1 MAANKLIQQ
10 PDILNLDSLGA
21 FMDAQNDPIP
31 TEEEKE
37 VTTIE
42 DTASDADVQDESS
55 EVIQVDTTPQRPKV
69 TRARR
74 GRQTN
79 VQPVIEAGSGE
90 WDTMLRY
97 AEFYNDNPD
106 ENRITVVLNP
116 DIKRALDIIRI
127 NDRYFINVACFGI
140 DADIA
145 NEDNFIH
152 NRFIPRSMRYNAGVV
167 YYFLTYKARAMKIK
181 VNDQLIEKDFTTVV
195 AGNAQYYGNGYHVTP
210 NGDVKDG
217 VMEVLLADKVNKAA
231 MAKLILSMK
240 DSSHLK
246 NPAVQIF
253 SCRKLEVSADQP
265 FQANI
270 DGEPLKASHFELEVL
285 PKGFRIYLDYD
296 FINRIIQ

>member
-1 MAANKLIQQ
+1 MKYIYIINQFHLKEKAPLLIEKLETVSKQLHRDYEICVNAT
-10 PDILNLDSLGA
+10 PKDVKKTLSAFKDSENIITCVGGDGSINLLLNDLIGTKNILSFIPQGTGNDFYHYCKDNL
-21 FMDAQNDPIP
+21 
-31 TEEEKE
+31 
-37 VTTIE
+37 
-42 DTASDADVQDESS
+42 SDGFHDV
-55 EVIQVDTTPQRPKV
+55 
-69 TRARR
+69 
-74 GRQTN
+74 
-79 VQPVIEAGSGE
+79 
-90 WDTMLRY
+90 
-97 AEFYNDNPD
+97 
-106 ENRITVVLNP
+106 
-116 DIKRALDIIRI
+116 DIIRI

-145 NEDNFIH
+145 NDDNFIH

>member
-1 MAANKLIQQ
+1 MKYIYIINQFHLKEKAPLLIEKLETVSKQLHRDYEICVNAT
-10 PDILNLDSLGA
+10 PKDVKKTLSAFKDSENIITCVGGDGSINLLLNDLIGTKNILSFIPQGTGNDFYHYCKDNL
-21 FMDAQNDPIP
+21 
-31 TEEEKE
+31 
-37 VTTIE
+37 
-42 DTASDADVQDESS
+42 SDGFHDV
-55 EVIQVDTTPQRPKV
+55 
-69 TRARR
+69 
-74 GRQTN
+74 
-79 VQPVIEAGSGE
+79 
-90 WDTMLRY
+90 
-97 AEFYNDNPD
+97 
-106 ENRITVVLNP
+106 
-116 DIKRALDIIRI
+116 DIIRI

-145 NEDNFIH
+145 NDDNFIH

-296 FINRIIQ
+296 FINRVIQ

>member
-1 MAANKLIQQ
+1 MKYIYIINQFHLKEKAPLLIEKLETVSKQLHRDYEICVNAT
-10 PDILNLDSLGA
+10 PKDVKKTLSAFKDSENIITCVGGDGSINLLLNDLIGTKNILSFIPQGTGNDFYHYCKDNL
-21 FMDAQNDPIP
+21 
-31 TEEEKE
+31 
-37 VTTIE
+37 
-42 DTASDADVQDESS
+42 SDGFHDV
-55 EVIQVDTTPQRPKV
+55 
-69 TRARR
+69 
-74 GRQTN
+74 
-79 VQPVIEAGSGE
+79 
-90 WDTMLRY
+90 
-97 AEFYNDNPD
+97 
-106 ENRITVVLNP
+106 
-116 DIKRALDIIRI
+116 DIIRI

-145 NEDNFIH
+145 NDDNFIH

-167 YYFLTYKARAMKIK
+167 YYFLTYRARAMKIK

>member
-1 MAANKLIQQ
+1 MKHIYIINQFHLKEKAPLLIEKLETVSKQLHRDYEICVNAT
-10 PDILNLDSLGA
+10 PKDVKKTLSAFKDSENIITCVGGDGSINLLLNDLIGTKNILSFIPQGTGNDFYHYCRDNL
-21 FMDAQNDPIP
+21 
-31 TEEEKE
+31 
-37 VTTIE
+37 
-42 DTASDADVQDESS
+42 SDGFHDV
-55 EVIQVDTTPQRPKV
+55 
-69 TRARR
+69 
-74 GRQTN
+74 
-79 VQPVIEAGSGE
+79 
-90 WDTMLRY
+90 
-97 AEFYNDNPD
+97 
-106 ENRITVVLNP
+106 
-116 DIKRALDIIRI
+116 DIIRI

-145 NEDNFIH
+145 NDDNFIH

>member
-1 MAANKLIQQ
+1 MKYIYIINQFHLKEKAPLLIEKLETVSKQLHRDYEICVNAT
-10 PDILNLDSLGA
+10 PKDVKKTLSAFKDSENIITCVGGDGSINLLLNDLIGTKNILSFIPQGTGNDFYHYCRDNL
-21 FMDAQNDPIP
+21 
-31 TEEEKE
+31 
-37 VTTIE
+37 
-42 DTASDADVQDESS
+42 SDGFHDV
-55 EVIQVDTTPQRPKV
+55 
-69 TRARR
+69 
-74 GRQTN
+74 
-79 VQPVIEAGSGE
+79 
-90 WDTMLRY
+90 
-97 AEFYNDNPD
+97 
-106 ENRITVVLNP
+106 
-116 DIKRALDIIRI
+116 DIIRI

-145 NEDNFIH
+145 NDDNFIH

>member
-1 MAANKLIQQ
+1 MKYIYIINQFHLKEKAPLLIEKLETVSKQLHRDYEICVNAT
-10 PDILNLDSLGA
+10 PEDVKKTLSAFKDSENIITCVGGDGSINLLLNDLIGTKNILSFIPQGTGNDFYHYCRDNL
-21 FMDAQNDPIP
+21 
-31 TEEEKE
+31 
-37 VTTIE
+37 
-42 DTASDADVQDESS
+42 SDGFHDV
-55 EVIQVDTTPQRPKV
+55 
-69 TRARR
+69 
-74 GRQTN
+74 
-79 VQPVIEAGSGE
+79 
-90 WDTMLRY
+90 
-97 AEFYNDNPD
+97 
-106 ENRITVVLNP
+106 
-116 DIKRALDIIRI
+116 DIIRI

-145 NEDNFIH
+145 NDDNFIH

-217 VMEVLLADKVNKAA
+217 VMEVLLAGKVNKAA

-246 NPAVQIF
+246 NPAVQTF

-270 DGEPLKASHFELEVL
+270 DGEPLKASRFELEVL